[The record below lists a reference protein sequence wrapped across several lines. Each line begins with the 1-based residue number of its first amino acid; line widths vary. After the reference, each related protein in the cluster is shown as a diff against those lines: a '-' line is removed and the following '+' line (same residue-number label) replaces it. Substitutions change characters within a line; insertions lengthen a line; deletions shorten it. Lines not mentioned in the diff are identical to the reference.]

1 MLKQVSVL
9 DTTLRD
15 GAQMEGIS
23 FSVDDKLRIVAKLDE
38 LGVAYIEGGWPG
50 SNAKDAEFFERVRD
64 LPLRYAR
71 IATFSSTR
79 RVGVAVAKDAS
90 VAALLRAGMP
100 VAVIVGKSSPMHVT
114 DVLGTTPAENLAMI
128 HDTVGYLTARGIEV
142 IFDAEHYF
150 DGYALDAD
158 YAVETLRAAHA
169 AGAAALVLC
178 DTNGGTLPSGVQRVV
193 HDTLARLP
201 GARLGIHAHN
211 DTGVAVANT
220 LAAVE
225 AGCVQVHGTM
235 NGYGE
240 RCGNADLCTV
250 IPNLELK
257 MGCKALANGDLSV
270 LTEASL
276 FVSEI
281 ANLIPSNQAPYVGTS
296 AFAHKAGLHASALL
310 RNAGSYQ
317 HIDPEQVG
325 NRTRVL
331 VSELAGRGNIVHKL
345 GEMQLGITLSPA
357 ETAAVAERIKE
368 LESRGFQFEGAEGS
382 VELIIRRAQPGYV
395 PPFEVL
401 DFLVLVEKRS
411 DNDILA
417 EATVKARVDGETMHT
432 AAEGDGPVNALDT
445 ALRRALLP
453 FFPVL
458 AGTHLTDFKVRI
470 IDPRTAT
477 GAVTRVAINASD
489 GDTTWTTVGCSPNII
504 EASFQA
510 LIDSLELPLLRRA
523 SAQ

>member
-1 MLKQVSVL
+1 MVTRVSVL

-50 SNAKDAEFFERVRD
+50 SNAKDAEFFARARH
-64 LPLRYAR
+64 LALRHAR

-79 RVGVAVAKDAS
+79 RVGIPVEQDPSIAS
-90 VAALLRAGMP
+90 LLEAGMP
-100 VAVIVGKSSPMHVT
+100 VAVIVGKSSAMHVAE
-114 DVLGTTPAENLAMI
+114 VLGTTPDENLAMI
-128 HDTVGYLTARGIEV
+128 RDTVAFLAGKGIEV
-142 IFDAEHYF
+142 LFDAEHYF
-150 DGYALDAD
+150 DGYLLDAG
-158 YAVETLRAAHA
+158 YALSTLRAAQE
-169 AGAAALVLC
+169 AGASLLVLC
-178 DTNGGTLPSGVQRVV
+178 DTNGGTLPSTVSRIVGE
-193 HDTLARLP
+193 TLKQVS
-201 GARLGIHAHN
+201 GAALGIHAHN

-225 AGCVQVHGTM
+225 AGCVHVQGTM

-250 IPNLELK
+250 IPNLEIK

-270 LTEASL
+270 LTEASIY
-276 FVSEI
+276 VSEI
-281 ANLIPSNQAPYVGTS
+281 ANLRPNSQAPYVGSS

-310 RNAGSYQ
+310 RNDTSYQ
-317 HIDPEQVG
+317 HIDPASVG
-325 NRTRVL
+325 NRMRVL

-345 GEMQLGITLSPA
+345 TEMHLGLTLSA
-357 ETAAVAERIKE
+357 DETRKVAERIKE
-368 LESRGFQFEGAEGS
+368 LENQGFQFEGAEGS
-382 VELIIRRAQPGYV
+382 FELIIRRAQPGYR

-411 DNDILA
+411 DNEILA
-417 EATVKARVDGETMHT
+417 EATVKTRVDGQIMHT

-445 ALRRALLP
+445 AMRKSLLP
-453 FFPVL
+453 FYPEL
-458 AGTHLTDFKVRI
+458 RETHLTDFKVRI
-470 IDPRTAT
+470 IDPRSAT
-477 GAVTRVAINASD
+477 SAVTRVAIDASD
-489 GDTTWTTVGCSPNII
+489 GDTTWTTVGCSENII

-523 SAQ
+523 SA